1 MAFLGNMAKRIFDI
15 VAALAATIVFLVPWI
30 IISIIIKIQSPGP
43 AIFKPVRVGKNGKT
57 FTLYK
62 FRSMRVDSGAIHATT
77 LRGDTRIFPLGAFL
91 RKTKLDET
99 PQLLN
104 ILKGEMSVIGP
115 RPEDVDNAA
124 DMYKGK
130 FAKILD
136 VKPGL
141 SSIASLYD
149 YTHGEKYENEELY
162 NKEFLPKK
170 LALELYYVEHR
181 SFLMDMKLIVRT
193 VKVIAQI
200 ASGKEE
206 FDEPVELKFA
216 LDNLARHCEEH
227 RDEAIHDAGVATHGI

>member
-1 MAFLGNMAKRIFDI
+1 MRFVGKIATRIFDI
-15 VAALAATIVFLVPWI
+15 VAALVATAFFAIPWLI
-30 IISIIIKIQSPGP
+30 IAIAIKIQSPGP
-43 AIFKPVRVGKNGKT
+43 AFFKPVRVGKNGKT

-77 LRGDTRIFPLGAFL
+77 LRGDSRIFPLGAFL

-115 RPEDVDNAA
+115 RPEDVDNAT

-149 YTHGEKYENEELY
+149 YTHGEKYESEELY

-181 SFLMDMKLIVRT
+181 SFWLDMKLIVRT
-193 VKVIAQI
+193 VKVIALI
-200 ASGKEE
+200 ACGKENFE
-206 FDEPVELKFA
+206 EPKELKVA
-216 LDNLARHCEEH
+216 LN
-227 RDEAIHDAGVATHGI
+227 GI

>member
-1 MAFLGNMAKRIFDI
+1 MALFGNMVKRVFDI

-30 IISIIIKIQSPGP
+30 IIAVIIKIQSPGP
-43 AIFKPVRVGKNGKT
+43 AIFKPVRVGKNGKP

-77 LRGDTRIFPLGAFL
+77 LRGDSRIFPFGAFL

-104 ILKGEMSVIGP
+104 ILKGDMSVIGP
-115 RPEDVDNAA
+115 RPEDLDNANE
-124 DMYKGK
+124 MYKGK
-130 FAKILD
+130 YAKILD

-149 YTHGEKYENEELY
+149 YTHGEKYESEDLY

-170 LALELYYVEHR
+170 LDLEVYYVEHR
-181 SFLMDMKLIVRT
+181 SFFYDLRLIVRT
-193 VKVIAQI
+193 VKIIAQI
-200 ASGKEE
+200 ASGKED
-206 FDEPVELKFA
+206 FDEPKEMLAVENGL
-216 LDNLARHCEEH
+216 
-227 RDEAIHDAGVATHGI
+227 

>member
-1 MAFLGNMAKRIFDI
+1 MRFVGKIATRIFDI
-15 VAALAATIVFLVPWI
+15 VAALVATAFFAIPWLI
-30 IISIIIKIQSPGP
+30 IAIAIKIQSPGP
-43 AIFKPVRVGKNGKT
+43 AFFKPVRVGKNGKT

-77 LRGDTRIFPLGAFL
+77 LRGDSRIFPLGAFL

-115 RPEDVDNAA
+115 RPEDVDNAT
-124 DMYKGK
+124 DMFKGK
-130 FAKILD
+130 FARILD

-149 YTHGEKYENEELY
+149 YTHGEKYESEELY

-181 SFLMDMKLIVRT
+181 NFLLDMKLIVRT

-200 ASGKEE
+200 VCGKENFE
-206 FDEPVELKFA
+206 EPRELS
-216 LDNLARHCEEH
+216 
-227 RDEAIHDAGVATHGI
+227 EAIQETGVSHG